1 MAKVSK
7 NFRLSNTAIDCI
19 ELLKEGDKYTETDV
33 VEQALLNYVYRVYGQ
48 EKLNE
53 LILRPPYRNGE

>member
-7 NFRLSNTAIDCI
+7 NFRLSDTAIECI
-19 ELLKEGDKYTETDV
+19 ELLKEDGKYSETEV
-33 VEQALLNYVYRVYGQ
+33 VEQALLNYVYRVFGQ

-53 LILRPPYRNGE
+53 LVLRPSHQSEE

>member
-7 NFRLSNTAIDCI
+7 NFRLSNTAIECI
-19 ELLKEGDKYTETDV
+19 DLLKENGKYTETEV
-33 VEQALLNYVYRVYGQ
+33 VEQALLNYVYRVFGQ

-53 LILRPPYRNGE
+53 LILRPPHENEE

>member
-7 NFRLSNTAIDCI
+7 NFRLSSSAIECI
-19 ELLKEGDKYTETDV
+19 ELLKEDDKYTETEV
-33 VEQALLNYVYRVYGQ
+33 VEQALLNYVLRVFGQ

-53 LILRPPYRNGE
+53 LILRTPHQDGE